1 MDAVSEHE
9 RDYAEK
15 RDFIRM
21 RVDADVSL
29 IHAGQEIAGVC
40 LDLSSSGM
48 QVQAPRQFSVG
59 DLLTVR
65 IDSEHAAL
73 KGLEADTEVVWARAA
88 GEEQH
93 LGLKILKMR

>member
-1 MDAVSEHE
+1 MSEHE

-21 RVDADVSL
+21 RVHADVSL

-48 QVQAPRQFSVG
+48 QVQAPRQFNVG
-59 DLLTVR
+59 DRLTVR

-73 KGLEADTEVVWARAA
+73 KGLEADTEVVWAKTV
-88 GEEQH
+88 GDEQQ
-93 LGLKILKMR
+93 LGLKILNMR

>member
-1 MDAVSEHE
+1 MSEHE

-21 RVDADVSL
+21 RIDADVSL
-29 IHAGQEIAGVC
+29 IHAGQEIAGTCV
-40 LDLSSSGM
+40 DLSSSGM
-48 QVQAPRQFSVG
+48 QVQAPRQFTVG

-73 KGLEADTEVVWARAA
+73 RGLEADTEVVGAKAV
-88 GEEQH
+88 GDDQH

>member
-21 RVDADVSL
+21 RIDADVSL
-29 IHAGQEIAGVC
+29 IHAGQEIAGTCV
-40 LDLSSSGM
+40 DLSSSGM
-48 QVQAPRQFSVG
+48 QVQAPRQFTVG

-73 KGLEADTEVVWARAA
+73 RGLEADTEVVWTKAV
-88 GEEQH
+88 GDDQN

>member
-1 MDAVSEHE
+1 MSQHE

-21 RVDADVSL
+21 KVDADVSL

-40 LDLSSSGM
+40 VDLSSSGM
-48 QVQAPRQFSVG
+48 QVQAPRQFTVG

-73 KGLEADTEVVWARAA
+73 AGLEADTQVVWAKTA
-88 GEEQH
+88 GDEQQ

>member
-1 MDAVSEHE
+1 MSQHE

-40 LDLSSSGM
+40 VDLSSSGM
-48 QVQAPRQFSVG
+48 QVQAPRQFQVG
-59 DLLTVR
+59 DKLTVR
-65 IDSEHAAL
+65 IDSEHSAL
-73 KGLEADTEVVWARAA
+73 TGLEADTEVVWTKTN
-88 GEEQH
+88 GPDQH
-93 LGLKILKMR
+93 LVLKILKMY

>member
-1 MDAVSEHE
+1 MSEHE

-21 RVDADVSL
+21 RLDADVSL
-29 IHAGQEIAGVC
+29 IHAGQEIEGVC
-40 LDLSSSGM
+40 IDLSSSGM
-48 QVQAPRQFSVG
+48 QVQAPRQFNVG

-73 KGLEADTEVVWARAA
+73 KGLEADTEVVWAKTV
-88 GEEQH
+88 GEEQQ

>member
-1 MDAVSEHE
+1 MSERE

-29 IHAGQEIAGVC
+29 IHEGQEIAGVC
-40 LDLSSSGM
+40 VDLSSSGM
-48 QVQAPRQFSVG
+48 QVQAPRQFNVG

-73 KGLEADTEVVWARAA
+73 KGLEADTKVVWAKTV
-88 GEEQH
+88 GNDQQ
-93 LGLKILKMR
+93 LGLSILKMR

>member
-1 MDAVSEHE
+1 MSEHE

-21 RVDADVSL
+21 RVDANVSL
-29 IHAGQEIAGVC
+29 IHAGQEIEGVC

-48 QVQAPRQFSVG
+48 QVQAPRQFNVG
-59 DLLTVR
+59 DPLTVR

-73 KGLEADTEVVWARAA
+73 KGLEADTEVVWTKAA
-88 GEEQH
+88 GDEQH
-93 LGLKILKMR
+93 LGLRILKMR

>member
-29 IHAGQEIAGVC
+29 IYAGQEIAGVC

-48 QVQAPRQFSVG
+48 QVQASRQFNVG
-59 DLLTVR
+59 DTLTVR
-65 IDSEHAAL
+65 IDSEHATL
-73 KGLEADTEVVWARAA
+73 KGLEADTKVLWTKTEDNKQR
-88 GEEQH
+88 
-93 LGLKILKMR
+93 LGLKILNMR

>member
-21 RVDADVSL
+21 RIDADVSL
-29 IHAGQEIAGVC
+29 IHAGQEIAGTCV
-40 LDLSSSGM
+40 DLSSSGM
-48 QVQAPRQFSVG
+48 QVQAPRQFTVG

-73 KGLEADTEVVWARAA
+73 RGLEADSEVVWTKAV
-88 GEEQH
+88 GDDQH

>member
-1 MDAVSEHE
+1 MSEHE

-73 KGLEADTEVVWARAA
+73 RGLEADTKVVWAKAV
-88 GEEQH
+88 GDEQQ

>member
-1 MDAVSEHE
+1 MSGNE

-48 QVQAPRQFSVG
+48 QVQAQHPFKVG
-59 DLLTVR
+59 DTLKVR
-65 IDSEHAAL
+65 IESEHPAL
-73 KGLEADTEVVWARAA
+73 KGLEADTQVVWVRDE
-88 GEEQH
+88 GDGKH
-93 LGLKILKMR
+93 LGLKILKMH

>member
-1 MDAVSEHE
+1 MSEHE

-21 RVDADVSL
+21 RIDADVSL
-29 IHAGQEIAGVC
+29 IHAGQEIAGTCV
-40 LDLSSSGM
+40 DLSSSGM
-48 QVQAPRQFSVG
+48 QVQAPRQFTVG

-73 KGLEADTEVVWARAA
+73 RGLEADTEVVWTKTV
-88 GEEQH
+88 GDEQQ
-93 LGLKILKMR
+93 LGLRILKMR

>member
-1 MDAVSEHE
+1 MSEHE

-40 LDLSSSGM
+40 VDLSSSGM
-48 QVQAPRQFSVG
+48 QVEAPRQFQVG
-59 DLLTVR
+59 DTLTVR

-73 KGLEADTEVVWARAA
+73 SGLEADTEVVWASNE
-88 GEEQH
+88 GERQH
-93 LGLKILKMR
+93 LGLGILKRH

>member
-1 MDAVSEHE
+1 MSEHE

-21 RVDADVSL
+21 RVDADVAL

-40 LDLSSSGM
+40 VDLSSSGM
-48 QVQAPRQFSVG
+48 QVQAPRQFNVG
-59 DLLTVR
+59 DELTVR

-73 KGLEADTEVVWARAA
+73 AGLEADTEVVWTKTA
-88 GEEQH
+88 GEEQQ
-93 LGLKILKMR
+93 LGLKIFKMR

>member
-1 MDAVSEHE
+1 MSEHE

-40 LDLSSSGM
+40 VDLSSSGM
-48 QVQAPRQFSVG
+48 QVQAPP
-59 DLLTVR
+59 VR
-65 IDSEHAAL
+65 GGRPTD
-73 KGLEADTEVVWARAA
+73 RA
-88 GEEQH
+88 H
-93 LGLKILKMR
+93 

>member
-1 MDAVSEHE
+1 MSEHE

-48 QVQAPRQFSVG
+48 QVQAPRQFGVG

-73 KGLEADTEVVWARAA
+73 RGLEADTEVVWAKAV
-88 GEEQH
+88 GDEQQ

>member
-1 MDAVSEHE
+1 MSEHE

-21 RVDADVSL
+21 RVDANVSL
-29 IHAGQEIAGVC
+29 IHAGQEIEGVC

-48 QVQAPRQFSVG
+48 QVQAPRRFGVG
-59 DLLTVR
+59 DLLSVR

-73 KGLEADTEVVWARAA
+73 KGLEAETEVVWITAD
-88 GEEQH
+88 GKQH
-93 LGLKILKMR
+93 ENQRLGLKILKIR

>member
-1 MDAVSEHE
+1 MSEHE

-21 RVDADVSL
+21 RIDADVSL
-29 IHAGQEIAGVC
+29 IHAGQEIAGTCV
-40 LDLSSSGM
+40 DLSSSGM
-48 QVQAPRQFSVG
+48 QVQAPRQFTVG
-59 DLLTVR
+59 DLLIVR

-73 KGLEADTEVVWARAA
+73 RGLEADTEVVWTKAV
-88 GEEQH
+88 GDDQH

>member
-1 MDAVSEHE
+1 MSEHE

-48 QVQAPRQFSVG
+48 QVQAPRQFNVG

-73 KGLEADTEVVWARAA
+73 KGLEADTEVVWAKTI
-88 GEEQH
+88 GDEQQ
-93 LGLKILKMR
+93 LGLKILNMR

>member
-1 MDAVSEHE
+1 MSEHE

-48 QVQAPRQFSVG
+48 QVQAPRQFQVG
-59 DLLTVR
+59 DRLTVR

-73 KGLEADTEVVWARAA
+73 KGLEADTEVVWVKGADD
-88 GEEQH
+88 GQH
-93 LGLKILKMR
+93 LGLRILKMH

>member
-1 MDAVSEHE
+1 MREHE

-21 RVDADVSL
+21 RVDTEVSL

-40 LDLSSSGM
+40 VDLSSSGM
-48 QVQAPRQFSVG
+48 QVQAPRQFTAG

-73 KGLEADTEVVWARAA
+73 AGLEADTEVVWTKNE
-88 GEEQH
+88 GDNQH

>member
-1 MDAVSEHE
+1 MSEHE

-21 RVDADVSL
+21 KVEADVTL

-40 LDLSSSGM
+40 VDLSSSGM
-48 QVQAPRQFSVG
+48 QVQAPRQFNVG
-59 DLLTVR
+59 DPLTVR
-65 IDSEHAAL
+65 IESEHPAL
-73 KGLEADTEVVWARAA
+73 KGLEADTEVVWAKTV
-88 GEEQH
+88 GDEQQ

>member
-1 MDAVSEHE
+1 MSEHK

-21 RVDADVSL
+21 RVDADVVL

-40 LDLSSSGM
+40 VDLSSSGM
-48 QVQAPRQFSVG
+48 QVQAPRQFSAG
-59 DLLTVR
+59 DPLKVR

-73 KGLEADTEVVWARAA
+73 KGLEADVEVVWVKAVDE
-88 GEEQH
+88 GQQ
-93 LGLKILKMR
+93 LGLKIQKMY

>member
-1 MDAVSEHE
+1 MSEHE
-9 RDYAEK
+9 RGYEEK

-40 LDLSSSGM
+40 VDLSSSGM
-48 QVQAPRQFSVG
+48 QVEAPRQFQVG
-59 DLLTVR
+59 DTLTVR

-73 KGLEADTEVVWARAA
+73 AGLEADTEVVWAKND
-88 GEEQH
+88 GERQH
-93 LGLKILKMR
+93 LGLRILKMR

>member
-1 MDAVSEHE
+1 MSEHE

-40 LDLSSSGM
+40 VDLSSSGM
-48 QVQAPRQFSVG
+48 QVEAPRECRVG
-59 DLLTVR
+59 DTLTVR

-73 KGLEADTEVVWARAA
+73 SGLEADTEVVWASNE
-88 GEEQH
+88 GERQH
-93 LGLKILKMR
+93 LGLKILKRH

>member
-1 MDAVSEHE
+1 MSEHE

-21 RVDADVSL
+21 RVDADVAL

-40 LDLSSSGM
+40 VDLSSSGM
-48 QVQAPRQFSVG
+48 QVQAPRQFNVG
-59 DLLTVR
+59 DELTVR

-73 KGLEADTEVVWARAA
+73 AGLEADTKVVWTKTA
-88 GEEQH
+88 GEEQQ

>member
-1 MDAVSEHE
+1 MEPMSEHE

-40 LDLSSSGM
+40 VDLSSSGM
-48 QVQAPRQFSVG
+48 QVQAPRQFKAG
-59 DLLTVR
+59 DHLTVR
-65 IDSEHAAL
+65 IESEHAAL
-73 KGLEADTEVVWARAA
+73 KGLEADTEVVWTKTT
-88 GEEQH
+88 GEEQQ
-93 LGLKILKMR
+93 LGLKILKMH

>member
-1 MDAVSEHE
+1 MSEHE

-40 LDLSSSGM
+40 VDLSSSGM
-48 QVQAPRQFSVG
+48 QVQASRQFEVG

-73 KGLEADTEVVWARAA
+73 AGLEADTEVVWTKTTDAD
-88 GEEQH
+88 QH
-93 LGLKILKMR
+93 LGLKILKMY

>member
-1 MDAVSEHE
+1 MSEHE

-40 LDLSSSGM
+40 VDLSSSGM
-48 QVQAPRQFSVG
+48 QVQAPRHFNAG
-59 DLLTVR
+59 DHLTVR
-65 IDSEHAAL
+65 IESEHAAL
-73 KGLEADTEVVWARAA
+73 KGLEADTEVVWTKTT
-88 GEEQH
+88 GDEQQ
-93 LGLKILKMR
+93 LGLKILKMH

>member
-1 MDAVSEHE
+1 MSEHE

-40 LDLSSSGM
+40 VDLSSSGM
-48 QVQAPRQFSVG
+48 QVQAPPQFNVG
-59 DLLTVR
+59 DQLTVR

-73 KGLEADTEVVWARAA
+73 TGLEADTEVVWAKTE
-88 GEEQH
+88 GEEQQ

>member
-1 MDAVSEHE
+1 MSEHE

-21 RVDADVSL
+21 RIDADVSL
-29 IHAGQEIAGVC
+29 IHAGQEIAGTCV
-40 LDLSSSGM
+40 DLSSSGM
-48 QVQAPRQFSVG
+48 QVQAPRQFTVG

-65 IDSEHAAL
+65 LDSDHAAL
-73 KGLEADTEVVWARAA
+73 RGLEADTEVVWTKAV
-88 GEEQH
+88 GDDQH